1 MHIVRECGFQGEAS
15 VISINVFS
23 ALCHHH
29 GTFIYLKVII
39 KSNTFLDNLAVVMV
53 VFFLPRY
60 NLLKYCN

>member
-23 ALCHHH
+23 ALCHYH